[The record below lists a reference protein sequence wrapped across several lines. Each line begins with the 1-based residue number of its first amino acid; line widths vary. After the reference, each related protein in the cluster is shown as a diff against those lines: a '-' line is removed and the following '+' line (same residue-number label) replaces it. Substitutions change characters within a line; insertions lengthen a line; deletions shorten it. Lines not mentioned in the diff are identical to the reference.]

1 MTFSLMRARGFTLV
15 EVVVVLAVIGVSL
28 AVIGPSLIVRR
39 AQPGISEALTA
50 SRRAAIRRGESMEL
64 AFLANGGWT
73 TSPVRSRGEPLLS
86 GTLPAAVA
94 IEADI
99 LVSPLGVCTVQR
111 GRIAAQLSF
120 DPLGCTVADSAGGIR

>member
-64 AFLANGGWT
+64 AFSANGSWT
-73 TSPVRSRGEPLLS
+73 TSPLRSRGEPLLS
-86 GTLPAAVA
+86 GTLPDAVA

-120 DPLGCTVADSAGGIR
+120 DPLACTVADSAGGIR